1 MLDTRLLA
9 ASRQMI
15 DRQRKLRLSE
25 IVEGNW
31 LQPRI
36 AITFDD
42 GPHPVMTSRLL
53 DELKKLDVKATFFLV
68 GKRMRFHPD
77 LVMRMLLEGHEVGNH
92 TYNHVRLPCL
102 PSNEM
107 MATFARTDATMRM
120 IIGGS
125 SRLIRPPGGEYSPTL
140 SRRLAA
146 HGYVNVLWTCDP
158 ADYKPGRSANEIT
171 RLIIRD
177 INPGGVILLHSGL
190 QTTIDSLSATVAA
203 LRKLGYAFT
212 TVTEMILSGGTTRQ
226 IDRNSASRTRVNDK
240 GDEIGSVYGAAT
252 RSEDYSKKLRDYK
265 LDFPGTTLQR
275 LLNRARVSDY

>member
-1 MLDTRLLA
+1 
-9 ASRQMI
+9 MI
-15 DRQRKLRLSE
+15 DRQRKIRVSE

-53 DELKKLDVKATFFLV
+53 AELKRLDVKATFFLV
-68 GKRMRFHPD
+68 GKRMRYHPD
-77 LVMRMLLEGHEVGNH
+77 LVTKMLLEGHEIGNH

-102 PSNEM
+102 PSTEIL
-107 MATFARTDATMRM
+107 ATFARTDATMRM

-125 SRLIRPPGGEYSPTL
+125 SRLIRPPGGEYSPAL

-146 HGYVNVLWTCDP
+146 SGYVNVLWTCDP
-158 ADYKPGRSANEIT
+158 ADYKPGRSASEIT

-190 QTTIDSLSATVAA
+190 QTTIDSLAGTVSA
-203 LRKLGYAFT
+203 LRNRGYAFT

-226 IDRNSASRTRVNDK
+226 SDRNLVSRTRVDDVA
-240 GDEIGSVYGAAT
+240 DEIGAVYGDAT
-252 RSEDYSKKLRDYK
+252 RSEDYRRKLREYK
-265 LDFPGTTLQR
+265 VDFPGTLLQR
-275 LLNRARVSDY
+275 LLNRTRVND

>member
-1 MLDTRLLA
+1 
-9 ASRQMI
+9 MI
-15 DRQRKLRLSE
+15 DRQRKLRVSE

-53 DELKKLDVKATFFLV
+53 DELKRLDVQATFFLV

-77 LVMRMLLEGHEVGNH
+77 LVTRMILDGHEVGNH

-102 PSNEM
+102 PTTEIL
-107 MATFARTDATMRM
+107 ATFARTDATMRM

-125 SRLIRPPGGEYSPTL
+125 SRLIRPPGGEYSPAL

-146 HGYVNVLWTCDP
+146 NGYVNVLWTCDP
-158 ADYKPGRSANEIT
+158 ADYKPGRSASEIT
-171 RLIIRD
+171 RLILRD

-190 QTTIDSLSATVAA
+190 QTTIDSLAATVAA
-203 LRKLGYAFT
+203 LRSRGYAFT
-212 TVTEMILSGGTTRQ
+212 TVTEMILSGGTTNQ
-226 IDRNSASRTRVNDK
+226 SNRNPVSLTRVDDIA
-240 GDEIGSVYGAAT
+240 DEVGAVYGDAT
-252 RSEDYSKKLRDYK
+252 RSEDYSRKLRDYK

-275 LLNRARVSDY
+275 LLNRTRVTH

>member
-1 MLDTRLLA
+1 
-9 ASRQMI
+9 MI

-53 DELKKLDVKATFFLV
+53 DELKRLDVKATFFLV

-77 LVMRMLLEGHEVGNH
+77 IVMRMLLEGHEVGNH

-102 PSNEM
+102 PANEM
-107 MATFARTDATMRM
+107 LATFTRTDATMRM

-125 SRLIRPPGGEYSPTL
+125 SRLIRPPGGDYSPAL

-158 ADYKPGRSANEIT
+158 ADYKSGRTASEIT

-203 LRKLGYAFT
+203 LRSKGYAFT
-212 TVTEMILSGGTTRQ
+212 TVTEMILSGGTTHQ
-226 IDRNSASRTRVNDK
+226 SDRNPASRTRVDDVA
-240 GDEIGSVYGAAT
+240 DEIGAVYGDAT
-252 RSEDYSKKLRDYK
+252 RSEDYSQKLRDYK

-275 LLNRARVSDY
+275 LLNRTRVTY